1 MNYIRP
7 KRQCFLSFTE
17 VVSRKCSV
25 KKLLLRISQNA
36 KKNPTYTRVSFLIK
50 LQAEAYNYIKKETLA
65 QVFSSEFCKILQNP

>member
-36 KKNPTYTRVSFLIK
+36 KKNTYTRVSFLIK

-65 QVFSSEFCKILQNP
+65 QVFSSEFCKILKNT

>member
-25 KKLLLRISQNA
+25 IKLLLRISQNA
-36 KKNPTYTRVSFLIK
+36 KKNTYTRVSFLIK

-65 QVFSSEFCKILQNP
+65 QVFSSEFCKILKNT